1 MVPLKNSRYLRALL
15 RQPVDRRPVW
25 FMRQAGRYLPEYR
38 ALRAQAGDF
47 MSLCRDPDLACE
59 AALQPLRRF
68 ALDAAII
75 FSDILTIPDA
85 MGLGLHF
92 TAGVGPHFKR
102 PLLALSEIRQLA
114 IPDPE
119 ADLGYVM
126 ETVRRLRHALQGSVP
141 VIGFSGSPWTL
152 AAYMVEGRASR
163 TFERIQRLLLEE
175 PATLH
180 LLLDKLADSVILYL
194 NAQITAGAQ
203 SVMIFDSWGGL
214 LSDQTYRRFSL
225 DYLHKIVASVIREQD
240 QQRIPI
246 TLFTRGGGAWLE
258 VQAEI
263 GCDALGLDEWTPI
276 ADARRRVGD
285 RVALQGNL
293 SPALLYTSREELQQ
307 AVVQLLD
314 DYGGGPGHII
324 NLGHG
329 IPPDVLPEQ
338 LQAIVEVLQRQPV
351 GLPVS
356 L

>member
-1 MVPLKNSRYLRALL
+1 MIVSLKNSRYLQALL
-15 RQPVDRRPVW
+15 RQPVDRPPVW
-25 FMRQAGRYLPEYR
+25 LMRQAGRYLPEYR

-92 TAGVGPHFKR
+92 TAGAGPHFER
-102 PLLALSEIRQLA
+102 PLRTIEAIRQLA

-119 ADLGYVM
+119 STLGYVM
-126 ETVRRLRHALQGSVP
+126 ETVRRLRRALQGSVP
-141 VIGFSGSPWTL
+141 VIGFAGSPWTL

-163 TFERIQRLLLEE
+163 TFERIQRMLLEE
-175 PATLH
+175 PTALH

-203 SVMIFDSWGGL
+203 AVMIFDSWGGV
-214 LSDQTYRRFSL
+214 LSDQTYPSFSL
-225 DYLHKIVASVIREQD
+225 NYIHKIVTGLVREQA

-258 VQAEI
+258 AQAAI
-263 GCDALGLDEWTPI
+263 GCEALGLDEWTSI
-276 ADARRRVGD
+276 AEARRRVGA

-293 SPALLYTSREELQQ
+293 SPARLYAPREELQQ
-307 AVVQLLD
+307 AVVQLLA
-314 DYGGGPGHII
+314 DYGSGPGHIV

-329 IPPDVLPEQ
+329 IPPDVLPDQVQAFIEA
-338 LQAIVEVLQRQPV
+338 LQQQPA
-351 GLPVS
+351 GR
-356 L
+356 